1 MSAKDIY
8 GSSRP
13 GQDHHRPVNAP
24 MVIAEPRPIRHGL
37 SRVHDIW
44 VPALAGTTFAVLIFL
59 APLVA
64 AAQTPFVQDEWKY
77 GRRQDGPSLHY
88 CVDERDP
95 DLPVARKI
103 GAAIAGALLLE
114 PKEHTVGEDWSG
126 EDIDQVYQVLLETCD
141 VFLGFKLIAD
151 AYPEWLAITRGY
163 YRASY
168 VFVTA
173 NADWK
178 SLADVPHSQPIGGT
192 IGTSADIRLMQYIA
206 ALRPAERWTHY
217 PIASDEAALGDV
229 SRGKL
234 AAALVWAPSFWAL
247 KKSNPDLAA
256 LHPIS
261 PRPLPQSSA
270 EVGAVLLARETFLR
284 ANIDQA
290 IVALTQ
296 DGTMDGILQGFG
308 FPGAALR

>member
-1 MSAKDIY
+1 MSCASLQLPLKGG
-8 GSSRP
+8 GS
-13 GQDHHRPVNAP
+13 
-24 MVIAEPRPIRHGL
+24 IWGL
-37 SRVHDIW
+37 VLALLM
-44 VPALAGTTFAVLIFL
+44 PAFAC
-59 APLVA
+59 
-64 AAQTPFVQDEWKY
+64 AQTPFVQDEWKY
-77 GRRQDGPSLHY
+77 GTRQDGVSLHY

-95 DLPVARKI
+95 DLPVARKV

-114 PKEHTVGEDWSG
+114 GKEHTVGEDWSG

-178 SLADVPHSQPIGGT
+178 SLADVSLSQPIGGT
-192 IGTSADIRLMQYIA
+192 IGTSADIRLIQYIA

-217 PIASDEAALGDV
+217 PIASDAAALTDV
-229 SRGKL
+229 SKGKL

-247 KKSNPDLAA
+247 RKDHPEFAA
-256 LHPIS
+256 LHTI
-261 PRPLPQSSA
+261 A
-270 EVGAVLLARETFLR
+270 
-284 ANIDQA
+284 
-290 IVALTQ
+290 
-296 DGTMDGILQGFG
+296 
-308 FPGAALR
+308 

>member
-1 MSAKDIY
+1 
-8 GSSRP
+8 
-13 GQDHHRPVNAP
+13 
-24 MVIAEPRPIRHGL
+24 L
-37 SRVHDIW
+37 
-44 VPALAGTTFAVLIFL
+44 FAS
-59 APLVA
+59 
-64 AAQTPFVQDEWKY
+64 AQTPFVQDEWKY
-77 GRRQDGPSLHY
+77 GRRQDGPTLHY

-103 GAAIAGALLLE
+103 GTAIAGALLLE

-126 EDIDQVYQVLLETCD
+126 EDIDQVYQVLLESCD

-173 NADWK
+173 SADWK
-178 SLADVPHSQPIGGT
+178 SLADVPVAQPIGGT
-192 IGTSADIRLMQYIA
+192 VGTSADIRLIQYIA
-206 ALRPAERWTHY
+206 ALEPTERWTHY
-217 PIASDEAALGDV
+217 PIASDEAALMDV

-247 KKSNPDLAA
+247 QKTNPDLAA
-256 LHPIS
+256 LRIIA
-261 PRPLPQSSA
+261 PRPLPQSGA

-290 IVALTQ
+290 IVALTN
-296 DGTMDGILQGFG
+296 DGTIDGILKGFG